1 MVQIVTDSSVLYT
14 EEEAKA
20 AGFDVVPLCVS
31 VGDMDGRDLQ
41 INMEEFYGRIGK
53 GEIPRSSQPPI
64 GDVVEVYEKYQD
76 ADVLNICVADGL
88 SGTYHG
94 ALSARD
100 MVENRDRITVF
111 NSRTLCGPHRYMVEK
126 AQKMKE
132 EGKGI
137 PEILEWLKSA
147 AEKTESFLIPQDFGF
162 LKRGGRLTP
171 VAAALGSVLK
181 LKPVMRL
188 TEDGTRLD
196 KFFVKRTMSA
206 AVSGIM
212 DHMKKKGIDGRYLLY
227 IVHAA
232 APKEA
237 GAIREMIEADDGPKP
252 CIRGPGRPRVRG
264 HPVYRTIGIKRTGT
278 FRGMRLPGSVPVFFG
293 FLAKGRGLAP
303 TAFYS
308 ATVTEVMCGFTPSY
322 Q

>member
-76 ADVLNICVADGL
+76 ADVLYICVADGL

-100 MVENRDRITVF
+100 MVESRDRITVF

-126 AQKMKE
+126 AQRMKE

-237 GAIREMIEADDGPKP
+237 GAIREMIEAEFKGIQIQMMDLSPVFVAQG
-252 CIRGPGRPRVRG
+252 GPGCVAIQYIER
-264 HPVYRTIGIKRTGT
+264 
-278 FRGMRLPGSVPVFFG
+278 
-293 FLAKGRGLAP
+293 
-303 TAFYS
+303 
-308 ATVTEVMCGFTPSY
+308 
-322 Q
+322 

>member
-100 MVENRDRITVF
+100 MVESRDRITVF

-126 AQKMKE
+126 AQRMKE

-206 AVSGIM
+206 AVFGIM

-237 GAIREMIEADDGPKP
+237 GAIREMIEAEFKGIQIQMMDLSPVFVAQG
-252 CIRGPGRPRVRG
+252 GPGCVAIQYIER
-264 HPVYRTIGIKRTGT
+264 
-278 FRGMRLPGSVPVFFG
+278 
-293 FLAKGRGLAP
+293 
-303 TAFYS
+303 
-308 ATVTEVMCGFTPSY
+308 
-322 Q
+322 

>member
-20 AGFDVVPLCVS
+20 AGFDVIPLCVS

-100 MVENRDRITVF
+100 MVESRDRITVF

-212 DHMKKKGIDGRYLLY
+212 DHMKKKGIDGRYLFY

-237 GAIREMIEADDGPKP
+237 GAIREMIEAEFKGIQIQMMDLSPVFVAQG
-252 CIRGPGRPRVRG
+252 GPGCVAIQYIER
-264 HPVYRTIGIKRTGT
+264 
-278 FRGMRLPGSVPVFFG
+278 
-293 FLAKGRGLAP
+293 
-303 TAFYS
+303 
-308 ATVTEVMCGFTPSY
+308 
-322 Q
+322 

>member
-147 AEKTESFLIPQDFGF
+147 AEKTESFLIPQDFSF

-181 LKPVMRL
+181 LKPVMKL
-188 TEDGTRLD
+188 TKDGTRID

-206 AVSGIM
+206 AVNGVM
-212 DHMKKKGIDGRYLLY
+212 EYMKQKGIGEGHILY

-232 APKEA
+232 AIKEA
-237 GAIREMIEADDGPKP
+237 ESIRTMFETAFTGLEIHILELSPVFVAQGGPK
-252 CIRGPGRPRVRG
+252 CIAIQYIER
-264 HPVYRTIGIKRTGT
+264 
-278 FRGMRLPGSVPVFFG
+278 
-293 FLAKGRGLAP
+293 
-303 TAFYS
+303 
-308 ATVTEVMCGFTPSY
+308 
-322 Q
+322 

>member
-20 AGFDVVPLCVS
+20 AGFDVIPLCVS

-41 INMEEFYGRIGK
+41 IDMEEFYGRIGK

-111 NSRTLCGPHRYMVEK
+111 NSRTLCGPHRYMVEQ

-212 DHMKKKGIDGRYLLY
+212 DHMKKKGIDGRYILY

-237 GAIREMIEADDGPKP
+237 GAIREMIEAAFNGIEIQMMDLSPVLVAQG
-252 CIRGPGRPRVRG
+252 GPGCVAIQYIER
-264 HPVYRTIGIKRTGT
+264 
-278 FRGMRLPGSVPVFFG
+278 
-293 FLAKGRGLAP
+293 
-303 TAFYS
+303 
-308 ATVTEVMCGFTPSY
+308 
-322 Q
+322 

>member
-100 MVENRDRITVF
+100 MVESRDRITVF

-126 AQKMKE
+126 AQRMRE

-237 GAIREMIEADDGPKP
+237 GAIREMIEAEFKGIQIQMMDLSPVFVAQG
-252 CIRGPGRPRVRG
+252 GPGCVAIQYIER
-264 HPVYRTIGIKRTGT
+264 
-278 FRGMRLPGSVPVFFG
+278 
-293 FLAKGRGLAP
+293 
-303 TAFYS
+303 
-308 ATVTEVMCGFTPSY
+308 
-322 Q
+322 

>member
-111 NSRTLCGPHRYMVEK
+111 NSRTLCGPPQVYG
-126 AQKMKE
+126 
-132 EGKGI
+132 GKG
-137 PEILEWLKSA
+137 PEDE
-147 AEKTESFLIPQDFGF
+147 
-162 LKRGGRLTP
+162 GGGEGDPRDP
-171 VAAALGSVLK
+171 GMVKECGGK
-181 LKPVMRL
+181 
-188 TEDGTRLD
+188 DGIFSDPPGLWIFKAR
-196 KFFVKRTMSA
+196 R
-206 AVSGIM
+206 
-212 DHMKKKGIDGRYLLY
+212 
-227 IVHAA
+227 
-232 APKEA
+232 
-237 GAIREMIEADDGPKP
+237 EADACGG
-252 CIRGPGRPRVRG
+252 GPGFSP
-264 HPVYRTIGIKRTGT
+264 
-278 FRGMRLPGSVPVFFG
+278 
-293 FLAKGRGLAP
+293 
-303 TAFYS
+303 
-308 ATVTEVMCGFTPSY
+308 
-322 Q
+322 

>member
-137 PEILEWLKSA
+137 PEILEWFKSA

-237 GAIREMIEADDGPKP
+237 GAIREMIEAEFKGIQIQMMDLSPVFVAQG
-252 CIRGPGRPRVRG
+252 GPGCVAIQYIER
-264 HPVYRTIGIKRTGT
+264 
-278 FRGMRLPGSVPVFFG
+278 
-293 FLAKGRGLAP
+293 
-303 TAFYS
+303 
-308 ATVTEVMCGFTPSY
+308 
-322 Q
+322 

>member
-100 MVENRDRITVF
+100 MVESRDRITVF

-126 AQKMKE
+126 AQRMKE

-237 GAIREMIEADDGPKP
+237 GAIREMIEAEFK
-252 CIRGPGRPRVRG
+252 
-264 HPVYRTIGIKRTGT
+264 GIQIQ
-278 FRGMRLPGSVPVFFG
+278 MMDLSPVFVAQG
-293 FLAKGRGLAP
+293 GLGCVAIQ
-303 TAFYS
+303 YI
-308 ATVTEVMCGFTPSY
+308 ER
-322 Q
+322 

>member
-20 AGFDVVPLCVS
+20 AGFDVIPLCVS

-41 INMEEFYGRIGK
+41 IDMEEFYGRIGK

-227 IVHAA
+227 IVHAE

-237 GAIREMIEADDGPKP
+237 GAIREMIEAEFKGIQIQMMDLSPVFVAQG
-252 CIRGPGRPRVRG
+252 GPGCVAIQYIER
-264 HPVYRTIGIKRTGT
+264 
-278 FRGMRLPGSVPVFFG
+278 
-293 FLAKGRGLAP
+293 
-303 TAFYS
+303 
-308 ATVTEVMCGFTPSY
+308 
-322 Q
+322 

>member
-20 AGFDVVPLCVS
+20 AGFDVIPLCVS

-41 INMEEFYGRIGK
+41 IDMEEFYGRIGK

-132 EGKGI
+132 EGTGI

-212 DHMKKKGIDGRYLLY
+212 EHMKKKGIDGRYLLY

-237 GAIREMIEADDGPKP
+237 GAIREMIEAEFKEIEIQMMDLSPVFVAQG
-252 CIRGPGRPRVRG
+252 GPGCVAIQYIER
-264 HPVYRTIGIKRTGT
+264 
-278 FRGMRLPGSVPVFFG
+278 
-293 FLAKGRGLAP
+293 
-303 TAFYS
+303 
-308 ATVTEVMCGFTPSY
+308 
-322 Q
+322 

>member
-100 MVENRDRITVF
+100 MVESRDRITVF

-126 AQKMKE
+126 AQRMKE

-162 LKRGGRLTP
+162 FKRGGRLTP

-237 GAIREMIEADDGPKP
+237 GAIREMIEAEFKGIQIQMMDLSPVFVAQG
-252 CIRGPGRPRVRG
+252 GPGCVAIQYIER
-264 HPVYRTIGIKRTGT
+264 
-278 FRGMRLPGSVPVFFG
+278 
-293 FLAKGRGLAP
+293 
-303 TAFYS
+303 
-308 ATVTEVMCGFTPSY
+308 
-322 Q
+322 

>member
-20 AGFDVVPLCVS
+20 AGFDVIPLCVS

-100 MVENRDRITVF
+100 MVESRDRITVF

-137 PEILEWLKSA
+137 PEILDWLKSA

-237 GAIREMIEADDGPKP
+237 GAIREMIEAEFKGIQIQMMDLSPVFVAQG
-252 CIRGPGRPRVRG
+252 GPGCVAIQYIER
-264 HPVYRTIGIKRTGT
+264 
-278 FRGMRLPGSVPVFFG
+278 
-293 FLAKGRGLAP
+293 
-303 TAFYS
+303 
-308 ATVTEVMCGFTPSY
+308 
-322 Q
+322 

>member
-237 GAIREMIEADDGPKP
+237 GAIREMIEAEFKGIQIQMMDLSPVFVAQG
-252 CIRGPGRPRVRG
+252 GPGCVVIQYIER
-264 HPVYRTIGIKRTGT
+264 
-278 FRGMRLPGSVPVFFG
+278 
-293 FLAKGRGLAP
+293 
-303 TAFYS
+303 
-308 ATVTEVMCGFTPSY
+308 
-322 Q
+322 

>member
-14 EEEAKA
+14 EEETKA
-20 AGFDVVPLCVS
+20 AGFDVIPLCVS

-41 INMEEFYGRIGK
+41 IDMEEFYGRIGK

-237 GAIREMIEADDGPKP
+237 GAIREMIEAEFKGIEIQMMDLSPVFVAQG
-252 CIRGPGRPRVRG
+252 GPGCVAIQYIER
-264 HPVYRTIGIKRTGT
+264 
-278 FRGMRLPGSVPVFFG
+278 
-293 FLAKGRGLAP
+293 
-303 TAFYS
+303 
-308 ATVTEVMCGFTPSY
+308 
-322 Q
+322 

>member
-100 MVENRDRITVF
+100 MVESRDRITVF

-126 AQKMKE
+126 AQRMKE
-132 EGKGI
+132 EGKVI

-237 GAIREMIEADDGPKP
+237 GAIREMFEAVFKGIQIQMMDLSPVFVAQG
-252 CIRGPGRPRVRG
+252 GPGCVAIQYIER
-264 HPVYRTIGIKRTGT
+264 
-278 FRGMRLPGSVPVFFG
+278 
-293 FLAKGRGLAP
+293 
-303 TAFYS
+303 
-308 ATVTEVMCGFTPSY
+308 
-322 Q
+322 

>member
-14 EEEAKA
+14 EEETKA
-20 AGFDVVPLCVS
+20 AGFDVIPLCVS

-41 INMEEFYGRIGK
+41 IDMEEFYGRIGK

-76 ADVLNICVADGL
+76 ADVLNICVAAGL

-100 MVENRDRITVF
+100 MVESRDRITVF

-237 GAIREMIEADDGPKP
+237 GAIREMIEAEFKGIE
-252 CIRGPGRPRVRG
+252 IRMMDLSPVFVAQGGPGCVAIQYIER
-264 HPVYRTIGIKRTGT
+264 
-278 FRGMRLPGSVPVFFG
+278 
-293 FLAKGRGLAP
+293 
-303 TAFYS
+303 
-308 ATVTEVMCGFTPSY
+308 
-322 Q
+322 

>member
-20 AGFDVVPLCVS
+20 AGFDVIPLCVS

-100 MVENRDRITVF
+100 MVESRDRITVF

-237 GAIREMIEADDGPKP
+237 GAIREMIEAEFKGIE
-252 CIRGPGRPRVRG
+252 IRMMDLSPVFVAQGGPGCVAIQYIER
-264 HPVYRTIGIKRTGT
+264 
-278 FRGMRLPGSVPVFFG
+278 
-293 FLAKGRGLAP
+293 
-303 TAFYS
+303 
-308 ATVTEVMCGFTPSY
+308 
-322 Q
+322 

>member
-1 MVQIVTDSSVLYT
+1 VVQIVTDSSVLYT

-41 INMEEFYGRIGK
+41 IDMEEFYGRIGK

-126 AQKMKE
+126 AQRMKE

-137 PEILEWLKSA
+137 PEILEWLKRA

-237 GAIREMIEADDGPKP
+237 GAIREMIEAEFKGIEIQMMDLSPVFVAQG
-252 CIRGPGRPRVRG
+252 GPGCVAIQYIER
-264 HPVYRTIGIKRTGT
+264 
-278 FRGMRLPGSVPVFFG
+278 
-293 FLAKGRGLAP
+293 
-303 TAFYS
+303 
-308 ATVTEVMCGFTPSY
+308 
-322 Q
+322 

>member
-181 LKPVMRL
+181 LTPVMRL

-237 GAIREMIEADDGPKP
+237 GAIREMIEAEFKGIQIQMMDLSPVFVAQG
-252 CIRGPGRPRVRG
+252 GPGCVAIQYIER
-264 HPVYRTIGIKRTGT
+264 
-278 FRGMRLPGSVPVFFG
+278 
-293 FLAKGRGLAP
+293 
-303 TAFYS
+303 
-308 ATVTEVMCGFTPSY
+308 
-322 Q
+322 